1 MARPTPGAGSE
12 RKGGPYA
19 VGDVGSGSGA
29 PGDRLVVAL
38 AGAPV
43 SDLLKR
49 ASLTGTAE
57 FAERRARGLARL
69 VKPWLDRVVRSELR
83 LAKADHQEELRRLLL
98 RFGVT
103 VIDESGQRVGGSE
116 LQRGRLYQDLI
127 RGREITISWLDEWAQ
142 SVENSAAETLADV
155 RSELQRITREA
166 LLEAEMRS
174 ESKLTA
180 VETARVIRQAAG
192 KHGSFSFERALRIAR
207 TETSIA
213 ANTGQVIAY
222 DELGITQIEWLA
234 FKSPIW
240 PRRHDRMAGKK
251 VDLGELFTLPS
262 GAQCRHPGDPSL
274 PVGEL
279 VNCRCSTAP
288 VRRKRP
294 KR

>member
-1 MARPTPGAGSE
+1 M
-12 RKGGPYA
+12 YA
-19 VGDVGSGSGA
+19 VGSARPGLRVA
-29 PGDRLVVAL
+29 GDRGVVAL

-49 ASLTGTAE
+49 ASLTGTRDLM
-57 FAERRARGLARL
+57 ERRARGLARAI
-69 VKPWLDRVVRSELR
+69 KPWLDRVVRAELK
-83 LAKADHQEELRRLLL
+83 LAKADHQEDLRRLLL
-98 RFGVT
+98 RYGVT
-103 VIDESGQRVGGSE
+103 VIDEAGQRVGGSE
-116 LQRGRLYQDLI
+116 LERGRLYQDLI

-142 SVENSAAETLADV
+142 SVEESAAETLQDI
-155 RSELQRITREA
+155 RRELARVTRQA
-166 LLEAEMRS
+166 LLDAEMRS
-174 ESKLTA
+174 DAKLTA
-180 VETARVIRQAAG
+180 VETARVIRDAAS

-240 PRRHDRMAGKK
+240 PRRHDKMAGKK
-251 VDLGELFTLPS
+251 VDLGEMFTLPS
-262 GAQCRHPGDPSL
+262 GARCRHPGDPML

-288 VRRKRP
+288 VKRSRP